1 MSPMPYGHV
10 SADRLGEAAQTASL
24 DGLRESERHHVEGCQ
39 KCRSLFAGYRM
50 ADRLLAASWRQTT
63 LPASAL
69 VKEPARRRLVNAIG
83 GFAAGFEFRRFA
95 PAAIAILL
103 VAALGFA
110 FALPQL
116 IPATRP
122 SASPTLAIGTRSASP
137 SPSATVSQASPQPSA
152 SASAPEGAPSASPAA
167 QQSGDGGGATPQPQT
182 TATATPGSAV
192 SSSPIGPMQ
201 IASLSGWPIAWAPD
215 GRHMLLAQ
223 VTAGRQGGSRIQIRD
238 AAGRV
243 TGSASGTAAVWVDSN
258 TVAIAT
264 GAAGQAN
271 RFAGGSTIALVDVT
285 GHETAALPGQY
296 ANPDATAGLDGG
308 VLVGSGSGQLAVVGQ
323 SGPNFSGATFVT
335 WNGHVVSGS
344 NQGVPIAFSQDGTKL
359 AVIHPV
365 YGSGGSLG
373 GNLMGSLEVVSV
385 PGSQSVASF
394 PHLRIWARSGVQPD
408 YPNAAFSPNGSSLL
422 ISGTLVDLT
431 TGTSVPVGNGGWL
444 PDGTLVTVSNGQ
456 LMRWQGTHAA
466 PDTRFPGGG
475 VVETSG
481 RGDIV
486 EYFADSRPPVLLGSD
501 GTLSQLS
508 VPGVATI
515 KVLIISPDGRS
526 VALQGRA
533 PGGTTVTIVATIG

>member
-39 KCRSLFAGYRM
+39 KCRNLFAGYRM

-69 VKEPARRRLVNAIG
+69 VNEPVRRRVANALG
-83 GFAAGFEFRRFA
+83 AFAAGFEFRRFA

-103 VAALGFA
+103 VAAIGFA

-122 SASPTLAIGTRSASP
+122 SASPSVAIGTRSASP
-137 SPSATVSQASPQPSA
+137 SPSATVEQVSPQPSA
-152 SASAPEGAPSASPAA
+152 SASAPENGPSASPAA
-167 QQSGDGGGATPQPQT
+167 QKSGGGDATPQPQT
-182 TATATPGSAV
+182 TATATPGSAG
-192 SSSPIGPMQ
+192 SSGPIAPTQ
-201 IASLSGWPIAWAPD
+201 VASLSGWPIAWAPD

-223 VTAGRQGGSRIQIRD
+223 VTTGRQSGSRIQIRD

-264 GAAGQAN
+264 AGAGQAS

-296 ANPDATAGLDGG
+296 AGPDATEGLDGG

-323 SGPNFSGATFVT
+323 SGPNYSGATYVT
-335 WNGHVVSGS
+335 WDGHAVSGS
-344 NQGVPIAFSQDGTKL
+344 HPGVPIVFSQDGTKL
-359 AVIHPV
+359 AVIHPI

-373 GNLMGSLEVVSV
+373 SNLMGSLEVVSV
-385 PGSQSVASF
+385 LGSQSVASF
-394 PHLRIWARSGVQPD
+394 PHLRIWARSGVQLD
-408 YPNAAFSPNGSSLL
+408 YPDAAFSPNGSSLL

-431 TGTSVPVGNGGWL
+431 TGTSAPVGNGGWL

-508 VPGVATI
+508 VPGVANI

-526 VALQGRA
+526 VALEGRA
-533 PGGTTVTIVATIG
+533 PGGTTVTMVATIG